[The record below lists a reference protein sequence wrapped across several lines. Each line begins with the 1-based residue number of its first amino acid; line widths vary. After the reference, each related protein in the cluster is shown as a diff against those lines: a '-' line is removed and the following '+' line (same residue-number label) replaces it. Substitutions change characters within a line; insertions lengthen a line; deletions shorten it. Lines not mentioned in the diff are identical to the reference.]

1 MALQVEDMDRAIPNG
16 LALKHLAHS
25 RDARQL
31 GLSAMLAFNRS
42 LELVDGYVLVAVFL
56 FSDTTRS
63 CIAFRL

>member
-1 MALQVEDMDRAIPNG
+1 
-16 LALKHLAHS
+16 
-25 RDARQL
+25 
-31 GLSAMLAFNRS
+31 MLAFNRS